1 MILLIDIFQTVTIIL
16 VSTLLFLGFKFF
28 ESTWSY
34 KISKP
39 NKWESSVLKNDVSPK
54 LKKIERTYRD
64 RVRFYNFWF
73 QVDRLKR
80 DNVEGAFVELG
91 VYQGETAVIL
101 HEMDK
106 TRDLHLFDTF
116 EGFVEEDLKVEKN
129 RDDRY
134 SVSNFSD
141 TQLDAVK
148 SLFKD
153 SSNVFYY
160 KGYFPDTTVELKETK
175 FALINIDADLYKP
188 TIAALNYFYPKLSP
202 GGVLIIH
209 DYNHTWDG
217 AKQAIDEFIVTIPEC
232 LIEIPDWQGS
242 AMIIKNKKTLDIRH

>member
-1 MILLIDIFQTVTIIL
+1 MILIIDIFQTISSVLICA
-16 VSTLLFLGFKFF
+16 LLFLGYKFF

-34 KISKP
+34 RISKP
-39 NKWESSVLKNDVSPK
+39 NNWESSILRGDISTK
-54 LKKIERTYRD
+54 LKKIERTYKD

-73 QVDRLKR
+73 QVERLKR
-80 DNVEGAFVELG
+80 DKIEGAFVELG

-106 TRDLHLFDTF
+106 SRDLHLFDTF
-116 EGFVEEDLKVEKN
+116 EGFVEEDLKDELNK
-129 RDDRY
+129 DDRY
-134 SVSNFSD
+134 TVSNFSD
-141 TQLDAVK
+141 TQLDTVK
-148 SLFKD
+148 SLFSD

-160 KGYFPDTTVELKETK
+160 KGYFPDTTVDLKETK
-175 FALINIDADLYKP
+175 FSLVNIDADLYKP
-188 TIAALNYFYPKLSP
+188 TIAALNYFYPKLSS

-217 AKQAIDEFIVTIPEC
+217 AKQAIDEFKATIPEC

>member
-16 VSTLLFLGFKFF
+16 VCSLLFLGFNFF

-39 NKWESSVLKNDVSPK
+39 NKWESSVLKNDVSSK

-134 SVSNFSD
+134 TVSNFSD
-141 TQLDAVK
+141 TQLDTVK
-148 SLFKD
+148 DLFKD
-153 SSNVFYY
+153 SFNVFYY
-160 KGYFPDTTVELKETK
+160 KGYFPDTTV
-175 FALINIDADLYKP
+175 
-188 TIAALNYFYPKLSP
+188 
-202 GGVLIIH
+202 
-209 DYNHTWDG
+209 
-217 AKQAIDEFIVTIPEC
+217 
-232 LIEIPDWQGS
+232 
-242 AMIIKNKKTLDIRH
+242 